1 MKHEHVLHHLK
12 SKFNL
17 RQHGFIKYKSTTTNL
32 FAYLDFFTPL
42 FHSQRQIDDICFDF
56 SNVFDLV
63 PHALL
68 LLQLHDVGLFL
79 FILFVSIIS

>member
-17 RQHGFIKYKSTTTNL
+17 RQHGFIKYKSTTTKL
-32 FAYLDFFTPL
+32 FVYLDSFTPL
-42 FHSQRQIDDICFDF
+42 FHPQLQVDTIYFDF
-56 SNVFDLV
+56 SNFFDLV

-68 LLQLHDVGLFL
+68 LPQLHDVGLL
-79 FILFVSIIS
+79 LLILFVSIVG